1 MARMSDEAYELMQE
15 NREKKVT
22 AHSAKNR
29 RGHTG
34 KGGSVRLP
42 SDNLTKKQREAMNG
56 DCKSYR
62 LGSPM
67 GWEEFN
73 EMPDGLK
80 IMYIK
85 LIRDKYHTPDRI
97 LAQCMGVPAATFS
110 KKMRELNIG
119 LVQDAE
125 AEIYKWYGSTQA
137 QEFEAWWY
145 KTKTITKGGSL
156 EVEGNVEGDLK
167 KLIDILKGRN
177 VRLKVEWTELE
188 G

>member
-1 MARMSDEAYELMQE
+1 MARMSDEAYELKQE
-15 NREKKVT
+15 NREKKIT
-22 AHSAKNR
+22 AQSARNR
-29 RGHTG
+29 KGHTG

-56 DCKSYR
+56 ECKSYR

-97 LAQCMGVPAATFS
+97 MAHCMGVPAATFS

-119 LVQDAE
+119 LGRAAGAE
-125 AEIYKWYGSTQA
+125 SRQWYGSEDHTS
-137 QEFEAWWY
+137 FEAWWY
-145 KTKTITKGGSL
+145 KTKTIAKGGSL
-156 EVEGNVEGDLK
+156 EVEGNVEDDLK

-177 VRLKVEWTELE
+177 VRLKVEWAEV